1 MLCYESF
8 RYVSTLRKK
17 VFLGALVKNCY
28 LYGSNDSGSAVYKN
42 DGFAEIKNQSESNAI
57 SKKKNAIKVL
67 GMCLSYMKGY
77 FQEHH

>member
-8 RYVSTLRKK
+8 RYVSTLQKK

-42 DGFAEIKNQSESNAI
+42 DGFAEIKNHSLRATQFPRKKMP
-57 SKKKNAIKVL
+57 SK
-67 GMCLSYMKGY
+67 
-77 FQEHH
+77 F